1 MTLNEHQA
9 LTLINPIHEDIEMVK
24 PVVIRPDEAPKY
36 ERGNGIE
43 TTLLAGKE
51 SCGADNFTTGM
62 TKFPAGAGV
71 PLHSHNC
78 DEQVT
83 ILEGTADVEI
93 EGDIQ
98 RVKIHD
104 TVLIPE
110 GLSHRFSN
118 AGDRPMT
125 ILWVYGTN
133 HVTRTFTETGETVEH
148 LSAGDTTDA
157 QGT

>member
-1 MTLNEHQA
+1 MSFNVHQA
-9 LTLINPIHEDIEMVK
+9 FSKKLDPIREEIEMVK

-51 SCGADNFTTGM
+51 SCGAENFTTGM
-62 TKFPAGAGV
+62 TTFPVKAGV

-93 EGDIQ
+93 EGEHHVAE
-98 RVKIHD
+98 RHD
-104 TVLIPE
+104 TIFIPE

-118 AGDRPMT
+118 AGPGPMT
-125 ILWVYGTN
+125 ILWVYGTDR
-133 HVTRTFTETGETVEH
+133 VTRTFTETGETVEH
-148 LSAGDTTDA
+148 LSAADKAT
-157 QGT
+157 

>member
-1 MTLNEHQA
+1 ME
-9 LTLINPIHEDIEMVK
+9 K
-24 PVVIRPDEAPKY
+24 PVVIRPDEAPKF

-43 TTLLAGKE
+43 TILLASKD
-51 SCGADNFTTGM
+51 SCGAENFTTGM
-62 TKFPAGAGV
+62 TTFPAGAGV

-83 ILEGTADVEI
+83 VLEGTADVEI

-98 RVKIHD
+98 QVVRHETI
-104 TVLIPE
+104 LIPE

-118 AGDRPMT
+118 AGDGPMK

-133 HVTRTFTETGETVEH
+133 RVTRTFTETGDTVEH
-148 LSAGDTTDA
+148 LSAGDKAT
-157 QGT
+157 

>member
-1 MTLNEHQA
+1 ME
-9 LTLINPIHEDIEMVK
+9 K
-24 PVVIRPDEAPKY
+24 PVVIRPDEEPKFK
-36 ERGNGIE
+36 RGNGIE
-43 TTLLAGKE
+43 TTLLASKD
-51 SCGADNFTTGM
+51 SCGAENFTTGM
-62 TKFPAGAGV
+62 TKFPPEVGV

-83 ILEGTADVEI
+83 VLEGTADVEI

-133 HVTRTFTETGETVEH
+133 RVTRTFTETGETVEH
-148 LSAGDTTDA
+148 LSAGDKAT
-157 QGT
+157 

>member
-1 MTLNEHQA
+1 ME
-9 LTLINPIHEDIEMVK
+9 K
-24 PVVIRPDEAPKY
+24 PVVIRPDEAPKF

-43 TTLLAGKE
+43 TILLASKD
-51 SCGADNFTTGM
+51 SCGAENFTTGM
-62 TKFPAGAGV
+62 TAFPAGAGV

-83 ILEGTADVEI
+83 VLEGTADVEI

-98 RVKIHD
+98 QVVRHE
-104 TVLIPE
+104 TSLIPE

-118 AGDRPMT
+118 AGDGPMK

-133 HVTRTFTETGETVEH
+133 RVTRTFTETGETVEH
-148 LSAGDTTDA
+148 LSAGDKAT
-157 QGT
+157 